1 MASKNVETMRAAHE
15 SWNRRDFD
23 ATVSAM
29 AANISYTDHARGLTL
44 RTRDEFKNFVM
55 GWAQAFPDAKITQAS
70 YLDAGD
76 TVIAQFTAAGTNSG
90 PFGSFPP
97 TGRPMSLPF
106 CEICRF
112 DASGRV
118 ISGGIYY
125 DQFTLLTQLG
135 HAKQTAAAGA

>member
-23 ATVSAM
+23 GTASA
-29 AANISYTDHARGLTL
+29 AAPTISYTDYARGVSIK
-44 RTRDEFKNFVM
+44 TRDEFKTFVA
-55 GWAQAFPDAKITQAS
+55 GWAQAFPDGRIAGAS
-70 YLDAGD
+70 YIDAGD
-76 TVIAQFTAAGTNSG
+76 TVIAQFTAAGTNDG
-90 PFGSFPP
+90 PFGPFPA
-97 TGRPMSLPF
+97 TGRRMSLQF
-106 CEICRF
+106 CEICQF

-135 HAKQTAAAGA
+135 HTKQAAAAGG